1 MLVTFEGQGSYKA
14 LSCYRGLEVAKV
26 DPETAI
32 LYTVLLAET
41 PSVPAES
48 LPPLAQLVEEK
59 MFVNASS
66 CFIKGNGS
74 REVNSR
80 TVADTPE
87 VAVAFR
93 TSLFSA

>member
-1 MLVTFEGQGSYKA
+1 M
-14 LSCYRGLEVAKV
+14 

-59 MFVNASS
+59 MFVNASR
-66 CFIKGNGS
+66 FYFGKWL
-74 REVNSR
+74 
-80 TVADTPE
+80 T
-87 VAVAFR
+87 
-93 TSLFSA
+93 